1 MAFETL
7 SDEWDEEI
15 PPIHCLVIN
24 KKFGLQG
31 GGVGWF
37 ITKKEDFRKLPRSQQ
52 RALVRAELQ
61 KAFDYPN
68 WFAVLDALD
77 LSADYA
83 DVLDGAKRS
92 QGAARASS
100 TLA

>member
-1 MAFETL
+1 VALETL

-15 PPIHCLVIN
+15 PPIQCLVIN
-24 KKFGLQG
+24 KKFGLP

-61 KAFDYPN
+61 KVFDYPK
-68 WFAVLDALD
+68 WFAVLDALG

-100 TLA
+100 T

>member
-1 MAFETL
+1 LEAM
-7 SDEWDEEI
+7 SDERDEEI
-15 PPIHCLVIN
+15 PPIQGLSIN
-24 KKFGLQG
+24 KKIGLPG

-61 KAFDYPN
+61 KVFDYPK
-68 WFAVLDALD
+68 WFAVLDALG

-100 TLA
+100 T